1 MLGVGFDLPLQ
12 PGKRRHVVSRNQRM
26 SSSKSSSKQRGSSEA
41 DFAPQPR
48 TAERWKSDRL
58 GTGKDPWSG
67 TAGNRSYDTKIR
79 VENKPG
85 RRGSEERERKKQER
99 EEEEEEGRGWMEGEV
114 VNGEERRENVRNQ
127 RIDTSRGT
135 RDGNTGMGKGK
146 ERESRPVKWSSL
158 PD

>member
-1 MLGVGFDLPLQ
+1 MPLNREQLKGGNQIDWERERIPGAVPPGTVGKGQF
-12 PGKRRHVVSRNQRM
+12 K
-26 SSSKSSSKQRGSSEA
+26 
-41 DFAPQPR
+41 
-48 TAERWKSDRL
+48 WKK
-58 GTGKDPWSG
+58 TNK
-67 TAGNRSYDTKIR
+67 NSYDTKIR